1 MFDKTQLS
9 RRQISLAL
17 SLMLAHSLS
26 GCTTLLNSNDAV
38 RAIVKAAQ
46 NADDKGDFEG
56 AQARLSKL
64 NRLPESLA
72 GSQEEKRKILVDIIK
87 LYAGLARRHQ
97 QNGDFETAKKM
108 LQRAI
113 EIECIDKDW
122 LHDGG
127 PATDDYNRLMG
138 VQSKEKHSQ
147 VEKKVGTLQKV
158 SEEIA
163 RLVDEAIALEREK
176 QFEKAIEKIK
186 EAEKLAPPNSTDK
199 AIVLVSMANAL
210 SLVNRQKDSVLMF
223 KEAIQIYE
231 QKPPYPGKMFE
242 ALTGLAICLETLNR
256 DEEAR
261 TIYVRAVAF
270 RDRHPNDIM
279 NHVFVI
285 GRAVRNLVKLGK
297 YSEAEVLEARFMQS
311 AKPALIDWPS
321 IFWHYQDVGDAYL
334 NAREFKRAK
343 LSFQRAL
350 KVVLLNGCPP
360 SFKAN
365 AGFCHLRV
373 GSCEVGLGEL
383 AEATATGA
391 AALPFFNSGE
401 KLGVAGIY
409 NTIAGAY
416 VAKGEPQK
424 AVVLNEKA
432 LKLCEASVGRLGLPT
447 LSTIIQYSDSS
458 HAAGDLAKS
467 KWLLKEAMLR
477 SKSIADCD
485 EKRNYVKGAQM
496 RIKAFGFQ

>member
-1 MFDKTQLS
+1 MFDKTQLL
-9 RRQISLAL
+9 RWQISLVL
-17 SLMLAHSLS
+17 SLMLVHSLS
-26 GCTTLLNSNDAV
+26 GCIMFSSSNDAV
-38 RAIVKAAQ
+38 RSIIKDAQ
-46 NADDKGDFEG
+46 NADGKGDFEG
-56 AQARLSKL
+56 AQAKLSRLKQ
-64 NRLPESLA
+64 LPESLA
-72 GSQEEKRKILVDIIK
+72 GSPEEKRKILVDIIK

-97 QNGDFETAKKM
+97 ENGDFVTAKKM

-163 RLVDEAIALEREK
+163 RLLEEATALEREE
-176 QFEKAIEKIK
+176 QFEQAIEKIK
-186 EAEKLAPPNSTDK
+186 EAEKLALPNSTDK

-210 SLVNRQKDSVLMF
+210 SRVNRQKDAVLMF

-231 QKPPYPGKMFE
+231 EKPPYPGKMFE
-242 ALTGLAICLETLNR
+242 ALTGLAISLDALNR

-261 TIYVRAVAF
+261 TVYVRAVAF
-270 RDRHPNDIM
+270 GDQHANEII
-279 NHVFVI
+279 NHVYVI
-285 GRAVRNLVKLGK
+285 GRAVLNLVKLGK
-297 YSEAEVLEARFMQS
+297 YSEADGLEERFMNS
-311 AKPALIDWPS
+311 AKPARIDWS
-321 IFWHYQDVGDAYL
+321 STFWHYREVGDVYL
-334 NAREFKRAK
+334 DAREFRRAK

-350 KVVLLNGCPP
+350 KVVSANVCP
-360 SFKAN
+360 AN
-365 AGFCHLRV
+365 FRVNVGLCHLRV

-383 AEATATGA
+383 AEATASGA
-391 AALPFFNSGE
+391 AALPFFTSAE
-401 KLGVAGIY
+401 KLGVAGLY

-432 LKLCEASVGRLGLPT
+432 LKLCEATVGRLGLPT

-467 KWLLKEAMLR
+467 RWLLKEAMLR
-477 SKSIADCD
+477 SKSIADCN
-485 EKRNYVKGAQM
+485 EKRDYVKGAQM
-496 RIKAFGFQ
+496 RIRKFGFR